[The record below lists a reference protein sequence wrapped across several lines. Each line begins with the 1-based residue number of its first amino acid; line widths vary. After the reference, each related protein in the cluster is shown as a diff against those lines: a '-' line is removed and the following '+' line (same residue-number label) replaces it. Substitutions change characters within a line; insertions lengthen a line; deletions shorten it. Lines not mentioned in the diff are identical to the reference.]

1 MKVLIRIICL
11 ITVIVQGVAY
21 AHQGHGVISSNSAL
35 SIASKSV
42 KQQTF
47 KDFGYDVGQLD
58 ASWKVLSDSSFSV
71 LEVLD
76 KTFIIS
82 VTNSTNDDVIY
93 VEITKN
99 GKVLGVKHTHSSNL
113 L

>member
-1 MKVLIRIICL
+1 MKVLICTIFL
-11 ITVIVQGVAY
+11 FSVILQDAAY
-21 AHQGHGVISSNSAL
+21 AHQGHDFISSNTAI

-47 KDFGYDVGQLD
+47 KDFGYAVGKLD
-58 ASWKVLSDSSFSV
+58 ASWKSLNDANFHM

-82 VTNSTNDDVIY
+82 ATNSINDQVIY
-93 VEITKN
+93 LEITKN
-99 GKVLGVKHTHSSNL
+99 GKVLGVKGTY
-113 L
+113 